1 MRTPR
6 TFAALAAST
15 AALIFTPAFAD
26 PVAKTQQV
34 EIEVDF
40 SLSAADNYDRIRL
53 QAWNVCK
60 PELGSTY
67 AAARNRVRRECQKQV
82 IADAMQQLM
91 QNDQIQLAT
100 TAEAETQ

>member
-6 TFAALAAST
+6 TFAALAAS
-15 AALIFTPAFAD
+15 AVALIFTPAFAD
-26 PVAKTQQV
+26 PVANTQQV
-34 EIEVDF
+34 EIEVDL
-40 SLSAADNYDRIRL
+40 SASAADNYDRIRA
-53 QAWNVCK
+53 QAWDVCK

-91 QNDQIQLAT
+91 QNDQILLAT
-100 TAEAETQ
+100 TEDAETQ